1 MEMILLVSIL
11 LLQLMFGRKTM
22 SVVQELEGVKA
33 QLRKAKI
40 ELSSRLADLN
50 ATIVNLQGAL
60 DATGGVDV
68 RVVAALADVKAA
80 AQEIDDLVPDVADL
94 PLEPVVVEEI
104 PEELPA
110 EVTDEPVPTD
120 VPDEVP
126 AEVVGDPIEE
136 DVAQE
141 VVPEEVIAQEPTE

>member
-1 MEMILLVSIL
+1 MEMVLLASIL
-11 LLQLMFGRKTM
+11 LLQLVFGRKTV

-60 DATGGVDV
+60 EATGGVDV
-68 RVVAALADVKAA
+68 NVVAALADVKAA

-94 PLEPVVVEEI
+94 PLEPVVVEDITED
-104 PEELPA
+104 LPA

-136 DVAQE
+136 EVLE
-141 VVPEEVIAQEPTE
+141 VVVPDEVVVQEPTE

>member
-1 MEMILLVSIL
+1 MEMVLLASIL
-11 LLQLMFGRKTM
+11 LLQLMFGRKIV

-60 DATGGVDV
+60 EATGGVDV

-94 PLEPVVVEEI
+94 PVEPVVAEEV
-104 PEELPA
+104 PVELPA

-136 DVAQE
+136 DVLE
-141 VVPEEVIAQEPTE
+141 VVVPDEVVVQEPTE

>member
-94 PLEPVVVEEI
+94 PLEPVVAEEI